1 VPNKADVVRAGF
13 DRFPSPELF
22 DVLSPDIE
30 WHVRS
35 DLPDAG
41 VYRGHEGVR
50 QLLGRF
56 EEILDEMWIRPE
68 EFIDAGEE
76 TVIVPLRWGGTGK
89 GSGVEVEERGETW
102 VFNVR
107 DEKIVRV
114 NEYGTRAEALEA
126 AS

>member
-41 VYRGHEGVR
+41 IYRGHEGVR